1 MEVGGTVTSA
11 PGSRIEVDI
20 SKYAGKKGRHALL
33 TAAAIEGSFEG
44 AELTSAEGGHGLSG
58 ASVVVES
65 TGIYLTLP
73 TGIAIIFR

>member
-1 MEVGGTVTSA
+1 MTSA

-33 TAAAIEGSFEG
+33 TAAAIEGSFEK
-44 AELTSAEGGHGLSG
+44 AEITSAEDGRSITG
-58 ASVVVES
+58 AKVAVEQ

-73 TGIAIIFR
+73 TGISIIFR

>member
-33 TAAAIEGSFEG
+33 TAAAIEGSFED
-44 AELTSAEGGHGLSG
+44 AEITSAEGGHSLSG